1 MANNCLFTKLIG
13 VVDNDNLSIFGYN
26 KYKFRMDN
34 AAYGATIR
42 LVEGG
47 KLILLDGTWKEGD
60 GAGTREKSVAAFAG
74 TFPGSNS
81 VTPDVEGQEYCT
93 ILIPRYTQYAYGNLI
108 AVSDDLPIEL
118 SGFKYADP
126 ELIPES
132 VRIDFSSVAPTI
144 VGGRT
149 IADLSYAPMEKITF
163 INVGKFNFAEVVD
176 LTQIGAGGVL
186 TSFNMGNCRWNLT
199 GSLDNLGK
207 SDFTPGFLP
216 NTKDVSIDLVNFVNN
231 HRNAGRTTGSMDLR
245 FLGLLTVKVNGVV
258 IPLASKSNNI
268 LAWTADTITLDGEPL
283 ESYIP
288 SN

>member
-1 MANNCLFTKLIG
+1 MANDCLVTKLKG
-13 VVDNDNLSIFGYN
+13 SVNNDNLHILGYN
-26 KYKFRMDN
+26 KYKFRMD
-34 AAYGATIR
+34 GAGFGCGIR
-42 LVEGG
+42 LTVDG
-47 KLILLDGTWKEGD
+47 KLILLDGTWNEGV
-60 GAGTREKSVAAFAG
+60 GAGTRERSVAAFTG
-74 TFPGSNS
+74 IFPNANT

-93 ILIPRYTQYAYGNLI
+93 ILIPRYTPYYYANLM

-126 ELIPES
+126 ALIPAS
-132 VRIDFSSVAPTI
+132 VRVEFNNVIPSPIGS
-144 VGGRT
+144 RT
-149 IADLSYAPMEKITF
+149 IADLSYAPMEKITY
-163 INVGKFNFAEVVD
+163 INIPGFKFAETVD
-176 LTQIGAGGVL
+176 LTQMGAGGVL
-186 TSFNMGNCRWNLT
+186 EGFNMGNCKWNLT

-216 NTKDVSIDLVNFVNN
+216 DTKDVSIDLVNFVNN
-231 HRNAGRTTGSMDLR
+231 HRNAGRTTGNKDLR